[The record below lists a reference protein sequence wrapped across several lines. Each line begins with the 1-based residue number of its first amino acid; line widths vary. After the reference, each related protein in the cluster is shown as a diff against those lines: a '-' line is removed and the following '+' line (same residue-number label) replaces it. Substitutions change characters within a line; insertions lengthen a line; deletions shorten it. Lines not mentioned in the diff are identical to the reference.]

1 MTMTATN
8 ENNKW
13 NNLVKQGKSMA
24 MPTEEQIM
32 NALKVVQDPEIGLGL
47 VDLGL
52 IYDVIVRDN
61 GAVDVR
67 MTLTTPACPY
77 GEMLVTQAHDAVEA
91 VEGVTEAKIDLVW
104 TPTWD
109 PKTMASDLAKD
120 VLGIW

>member
-1 MTMTATN
+1 
-8 ENNKW
+8 
-13 NNLVKQGKSMA
+13 MA
-24 MPTEEQIM
+24 IPTEEQIM

-52 IYDVIVRDN
+52 IYDVNVRDN

>member
-1 MTMTATN
+1 MTTTN
-8 ENNKW
+8 ENSKW

-24 MPTEEQIM
+24 IPTEEQIM

-52 IYDVIVRDN
+52 IYDVNVRDN